1 MKLCLLGFI
10 TSAAVFGAT
19 AMDFMTGQAARIV
32 IGQVNF
38 TQQDIGT
45 PTQYVLGAA
54 SGLAYANN
62 TLFVVDSNHIQATPV
77 QNRVL
82 IYNNVSSLVPSPT
95 AEIPQGT
102 RCAVC
107 VGNNHNGSAS
117 LVVGQTDFSGSNPYL
132 TQSGFTNP
140 SAVASDG
147 KIMVVADTDNNR
159 VLLWKSIPTTNGAPA
174 DIVLGQSDFTTLS
187 PATNN
192 KGMRGPQGVWIQG
205 TRLFVADTDNSRIM
219 VWNTIPTSNNQ
230 AADYVL
236 GEPDFNTAPPNT
248 TLDLPATDSNLFS
261 PVSVTSDGQR
271 LYVADLG
278 HARVLIW
285 NSIPTQTNQPAD
297 VAIGQPDL
305 VSEVDNNSAALCKTN
320 GKDANG
326 NPTYPASCYGTLSL
340 PRYALSNGTQ
350 LFIADGGNDRVVV
363 FNTIPTKSGQNADI
377 VLGQP
382 DEFTDRV
389 TDSTDTF
396 DPNSNV
402 LRSSPAQ
409 IRTPMSLAWDGSNLY
424 VSDPFDRRVL
434 VFTPGLPVVPVNG
447 ITNAASRIVSALG
460 SITFGGTITATDT
473 ITITI
478 NTATYEYTV
487 VNNDTLATI
496 ILNIANLIN
505 GVKSGKPDPNVIASA
520 NVAVSQIVLTARAAG
535 LPGNNVAYSVVVAA
549 AATTGTP
556 TETATAAGAN
566 LAGGQ
571 DAGFV
576 APGTLITI
584 TGKFLSDTTATA
596 VPNSQGYYP
605 NKLAGVELY
614 FDGILAPLLYV
625 SPTQINA
632 QLPFEVSDANGVT
645 AFVRT
650 ERTGGDTTATVSI
663 AVPVVASSP
672 GIFALSGT
680 DPRPVI
686 AYHTSDYGLAVVSVD
701 GSIQSGDI
709 ATIQIEDRTYNYTVL
724 ATDTLETIRDGL
736 ITLINSNGDEKVTAQ
751 PAGQF
756 TRIVLTAKIPG
767 PPGDG
772 IPITGTVS
780 SGALVI
786 ITVLSN
792 QSTCCSSAAG
802 TPITPDNPAVPG
814 EIITIFAAGIGLVN
828 GPSGDPVQVTGQI
841 YTGPA
846 FNTPITPVDNAQV
859 GGLSANVLFAGLE
872 PGQIG
877 VYRLLV
883 QLDPSTPTDA
893 TSQMFIAQSVF
904 TSNIVLI
911 PVVAPQPAAAAT
923 TQEVR

>member
-1 MKLCLLGFI
+1 M
-10 TSAAVFGAT
+10 FGAT
-19 AMDFMTGQAARIV
+19 AVDFMTGQAARIV

-45 PTQYVLGAA
+45 PTQYVLGAC

-62 TLFVVDSNHIQATPV
+62 MLFVVDSNHIQASPE

-82 IYNNVSSLVPSPT
+82 IYHNLSTLVPLVT

-117 LVVGQTDFSGSNPYL
+117 VVVGQTDFSGYLPNL
-132 TQSGFTNP
+132 TQSGFTTP
-140 SAVASDG
+140 TAVATDG
-147 KIMVVADTDNNR
+147 NILAVADTDNNR
-159 VLLWKSIPTTNGAPA
+159 VLIWKSIPTSNGTNA
-174 DIVLGQSDFTTLS
+174 DIVLGQPDFTTIT

-205 TRLFVADTDNSRIM
+205 TRLFVADTDNSRIL
-219 VWNTIPTSNNQ
+219 VWNTIPTSNYQ
-230 AADYVL
+230 PADYVL

-248 TLDLPATDSNLFS
+248 TLDLPATASNLFS
-261 PVSVTSDGQR
+261 PISVTSDGQR
-271 LYVADLG
+271 LFVADLG

-285 NSIPTQTNQPAD
+285 NSIPTQTNQAAD
-297 VAIGQPDL
+297 VAIGQPNL
-305 VSEVDNNSAALCKTN
+305 TTEVDNNSAALCKTN

-326 NPTYPASCYGTLSL
+326 NPTYPASCYATLSL

-350 LFIADGGNDRVVV
+350 LFIADGGNDRVLV
-363 FNTIPTKSGQNADI
+363 FNTIPTQSGQKGDE

-382 DEFTDRV
+382 DEFTDLV
-389 TDSTDTF
+389 TDSTNTF

-434 VFTPGLPVVPVNG
+434 VFTPALPVIPVNG
-447 ITNAASRIVSALG
+447 IVNAASRVVAATG
-460 SITFGGTITATDT
+460 SITFGGTVTATDT
-473 ITITI
+473 ITVTI

-487 VNNDTLATI
+487 ANNDTMANI
-496 ILNIANLIN
+496 ILNITNLIN
-505 GVKSGKPDPNVIASA
+505 GTKSGKPDPNVIASSS
-520 NVAVSQIVLTARAAG
+520 VAISEILLTSRASG
-535 LPGNNVAYSVVVAA
+535 LPGNNVTYSVVVAA
-549 AATTGTP
+549 ASTTGTP
-556 TETATAAGAN
+556 TETASAAGAN
-566 LAGGQ
+566 LSGGQ

-576 APGTLITI
+576 APGTLVTI
-584 TGKFLSDTTATA
+584 TGQFLTDSDKPVTA
-596 VPNSQGYYP
+596 VPNAQGFYP
-605 NKLAGVELY
+605 NKLAGVQLY

-650 ERTGGDTTATVSI
+650 ERASGETTATVNIS
-663 AVPVVASSP
+663 VPVVASSP
-672 GIFALSGT
+672 GIFAMEGN
-680 DPRPVI
+680 DPRPAI

-701 GSIQSGDI
+701 GSIQGGDI
-709 ATIQIEDRTYNYTVL
+709 ATIGIEDRTYNYTVQ

-736 ITLINSNGDEKVTAQ
+736 ITLINSDSDEKVTAQ

-756 TRIVLTAKIPG
+756 TRIVLTAKVPG

-772 IPITGTVS
+772 IAITGTVS

-786 ITVLSN
+786 VTVLAN
-792 QSTCCSSAAG
+792 QTTCCSSVAG
-802 TPITPDNPAVPG
+802 APITPDNPAVPG
-814 EIITIFAAGIGLVN
+814 EVITIFAAGLGLVA
-828 GPSGDPVQVTGQI
+828 GPDGAIVGVTGQI
-841 YTGPA
+841 YNGPA
-846 FNTPITPVDNAQV
+846 FNTPVTPVDNAQV

-872 PGQIG
+872 PGTLG
-877 VYRLLV
+877 KYRVLV
-883 QLDPSTPTDA
+883 QLDPNTPTNA
-893 TSQMFIAQSVF
+893 VSQMFIAQSVF
-904 TSNIVLI
+904 TSNIVILPI
-911 PVVAPQPAAAAT
+911 VAP
-923 TQEVR
+923 

>member
-1 MKLCLLGFI
+1 M
-10 TSAAVFGAT
+10 FGAT
-19 AMDFMTGQAARIV
+19 AVDFMTGQAARIV

-45 PTQYVLGAA
+45 PTQYVLGAC

-62 TLFVVDSNHIQATPV
+62 MLFVVDSNHIQASPV

-82 IYNNVSSLVPSPT
+82 IYHNLSTLVPLVT

-117 LVVGQTDFSGSNPYL
+117 VVVGQTDFSGYLPNL
-132 TQSGFTNP
+132 TQSGFTTP
-140 SAVASDG
+140 TAVATDG
-147 KIMVVADTDNNR
+147 NILAVADTDNNR
-159 VLLWKSIPTTNGAPA
+159 VLIWKSIPTSNGTNA
-174 DIVLGQSDFTTLS
+174 DIVLGQPDFTTIT

-205 TRLFVADTDNSRIM
+205 TRLFVADTDNSRIL
-219 VWNTIPTSNNQ
+219 VWNTIPTSNYQ

-248 TLDLPATDSNLFS
+248 TLDLPATASNLFS
-261 PVSVTSDGQR
+261 PISVTSDGQR
-271 LYVADLG
+271 LFVTDLG

-285 NSIPTQTNQPAD
+285 NSIPTQTNQAAD
-297 VAIGQPDL
+297 VSIGQPNL
-305 VSEVDNNSAALCKTN
+305 TTEVDNNSAALCKTN

-326 NPTYPASCYGTLSL
+326 NPTYPASCYATLSL

-350 LFIADGGNDRVVV
+350 LFIADGGNDRVLV
-363 FNTIPTKSGQNADI
+363 FNSIPTQSGQKGDE

-382 DEFTDRV
+382 DEFTDLV
-389 TDSTDTF
+389 TDSTNTF

-434 VFTPGLPVVPVNG
+434 VFTPALPVIPVNG
-447 ITNAASRIVSALG
+447 LVNAASRVVAATG
-460 SITFGGTITATDT
+460 SITFGGTVTATDT
-473 ITITI
+473 ITVTI

-487 VNNDTLATI
+487 ANNDTMANI
-496 ILNIANLIN
+496 ILNITNLIN
-505 GVKSGKPDPNVIASA
+505 GTKSGKPDPNVIASA
-520 NVAVSQIVLTARAAG
+520 SVAISEIGLTSRAPG
-535 LPGNNVAYSVVVAA
+535 LNGNNVTYSVLVAA
-549 AATTGTP
+549 ASTTGTP
-556 TETATAAGAN
+556 TETASAAGAN
-566 LAGGQ
+566 LSGGQ

-576 APGTLITI
+576 APGTLVTI
-584 TGKFLSDTTATA
+584 TGQFLTDSDKPVTA
-596 VPNSQGYYP
+596 VPNAQGFYP

-625 SPTQINA
+625 SKTQINA

-650 ERTGGDTTATVSI
+650 ERASGETTATVNIS
-663 AVPVVASSP
+663 VPVVASSP
-672 GIFALSGT
+672 GIFALNGT
-680 DPRPVI
+680 DPRSAV

-701 GSIQSGDI
+701 GSIQGGDI
-709 ATIQIEDRTYNYTVL
+709 ATIGIEDRTYNYTVQ

-736 ITLINSNGDEKVTAQ
+736 ITLINSDSDEKVTAQ

-786 ITVLSN
+786 VTVLAT
-792 QSTCCSSAAG
+792 QTTCCSSVAG
-802 TPITPDNPAVPG
+802 APITPDNPAVPG
-814 EIITIFAAGIGLVN
+814 EVITIFAAGLGIVA
-828 GPSGDPVQVTGQI
+828 GPDGAIVGVTGQI
-841 YTGPA
+841 YNGPA
-846 FNTPITPVDNAQV
+846 FNTPVTPVDNAQV

-872 PGQIG
+872 PGQLG
-877 VYRLLV
+877 YYRVLV
-883 QLDPSTPTDA
+883 QLDPNTPTNA
-893 TSQMFIAQSVF
+893 VSQMFIAQSVF
-904 TSNIVLI
+904 TSNIVILPI
-911 PVVAPQPAAAAT
+911 VAP
-923 TQEVR
+923 

>member
-1 MKLCLLGFI
+1 M
-10 TSAAVFGAT
+10 FGAT

-82 IYNNVSSLVPSPT
+82 LYNNVSTMIPSPT

-117 LVVGQTDFSGSNPYL
+117 LVVGQTDFTGSNPNL

-147 KIMVVADTDNNR
+147 KIMVVADTDSNR

-174 DIVLGQSDFTTLS
+174 DIVLGQPDFTTLA

-205 TRLFVADTDNSRIM
+205 SRLFVADTDNSRIL

-236 GEPDFNTAPPNT
+236 GEPDFNAAPPNT
-248 TLDLPATDSNLFS
+248 TIDLPATASNLFS

-271 LYVADLG
+271 LFVTDLG
-278 HARVLIW
+278 HSRILIW

-297 VAIGQPDL
+297 VSVGQPDL

-326 NPTYPASCYGTLSL
+326 NPTYPVSCYATVSL

-350 LFIADGGNDRVVV
+350 LFVADGGNDRVLV

-434 VFTPGLPVVPVNG
+434 VFTPGLPVIQVNG

-473 ITITI
+473 ITVTI

-505 GVKSGKPDPNVIASA
+505 GVKSGKPDPNVIASP

-576 APGTLITI
+576 APGTLVTI
-584 TGKFLSDTTATA
+584 TGKFLSETTATA

-605 NKLAGVELY
+605 NKLAGVQLY

-650 ERTGGDTTATVSI
+650 ERTGGDATATVNI

-672 GIFALSGT
+672 GIFAMNGT

-701 GSIQSGDI
+701 GSIQGGDI
-709 ATIQIEDRTYNYTVL
+709 ATIQIEDRTYNYTVQ

-772 IPITGTVS
+772 IPVTGTVS

-814 EIITIFAAGIGLVN
+814 EVITIFAAGIGLVN
-828 GPSGDPVQVTGQI
+828 GPGGSPVQVTGQI

-883 QLDPSTPTDA
+883 QLDPSTPTNA
-893 TSQMFIAQSVF
+893 NSQMFIAQSVF
-904 TSNIVLI
+904 TSNIVLLPI
-911 PVVAPQPAAAAT
+911 VAPQPAATAT

>member
-1 MKLCLLGFI
+1 MKLCLLAFV
-10 TSAAVFGAT
+10 TSGAMFGAT
-19 AMDFMTGQAARIV
+19 AVDFMTGQAARIV

-45 PTQYVLGAA
+45 PTQYVLGAC

-62 TLFVVDSNHIQATPV
+62 MLFVVDSNHIQASPE

-82 IYNNVSSLVPSPT
+82 IYHNLSTLVPLAT

-117 LVVGQTDFSGSNPYL
+117 VVVGQTDFSGFLPNL
-132 TQSGFTNP
+132 TQAGFTTP
-140 SAVASDG
+140 TAVATDG
-147 KIMVVADTDNNR
+147 NILVVADTDDNR
-159 VLLWKSIPTTNGAPA
+159 VLIWKSIPTSNGTNA
-174 DIVLGQSDFTTLS
+174 DIVLGQPDFTTIT

-205 TRLFVADTDNSRIM
+205 TRLFVADTDNSRIL
-219 VWNTIPTSNNQ
+219 VWNTIPTSNYQ

-248 TLDLPATDSNLFS
+248 TLDLPATASNLFS
-261 PVSVTSDGQR
+261 PISVTSDGQR
-271 LYVADLG
+271 LFVADLG

-285 NSIPTQTNQPAD
+285 NSIPTQTNQAAD
-297 VAIGQPDL
+297 VAIGQPNL
-305 VSEVDNNSAALCKTN
+305 TTEVDNNSAALCKTN

-326 NPTYPASCYGTLSL
+326 NPTYPASCYATLSL

-350 LFIADGGNDRVVV
+350 LFIADAGNDRVLV
-363 FNTIPTKSGQNADI
+363 FNTIPTQSGQKGDE

-382 DEFTDRV
+382 DEFTDLV
-389 TDSTDTF
+389 TDSTNTF

-434 VFTPGLPVVPVNG
+434 VFTPALPVIPVNG
-447 ITNAASRIVSALG
+447 IVNAASRVVAATG
-460 SITFGGTITATDT
+460 SITFGGTVTATDT
-473 ITITI
+473 ITVTI

-487 VNNDTLATI
+487 ANNDTMANI
-496 ILNIANLIN
+496 ILNITNLIN
-505 GVKSGKPDPNVIASA
+505 GTKSGKPDPNVIASSS
-520 NVAVSQIVLTARAAG
+520 VAISEILLTSRASG
-535 LPGNNVAYSVVVAA
+535 LPGNNVTYSVVVAA
-549 AATTGTP
+549 ASTTGTP
-556 TETATAAGAN
+556 TETASAAGAN
-566 LAGGQ
+566 LSGGQ

-576 APGTLITI
+576 APGTLVTI
-584 TGKFLSDTTATA
+584 TGQFLTDSDKPVTA
-596 VPNSQGYYP
+596 VPNAQGFYP
-605 NKLAGVELY
+605 NKLAGVQLY

-650 ERTGGDTTATVSI
+650 ERASGETTATVNIS
-663 AVPVVASSP
+663 VPVVASSP
-672 GIFALSGT
+672 GIFAMEGN
-680 DPRPVI
+680 DPRPAI

-701 GSIQSGDI
+701 GSIQGGDI
-709 ATIQIEDRTYNYTVL
+709 ATIGIEDRTYNYTVQ

-751 PAGQF
+751 AAGQF
-756 TRIVLTAKIPG
+756 TRIVLTAKVPG

-772 IPITGTVS
+772 IAITGTVS

-786 ITVLSN
+786 VTVLAN
-792 QSTCCSSAAG
+792 QTTCCSSVAG
-802 TPITPDNPAVPG
+802 APITPDNPAVPG
-814 EIITIFAAGIGLVN
+814 EVITIFAAGLGLVA
-828 GPSGDPVQVTGQI
+828 GPDGAIVGVTGQI
-841 YTGPA
+841 YNGPA
-846 FNTPITPVDNAQV
+846 FNTPVTPVDNAQV

-872 PGQIG
+872 PGTLG
-877 VYRLLV
+877 KYRVLV
-883 QLDPSTPTDA
+883 QLDPNTPTNA
-893 TSQMFIAQSVF
+893 VSQMFIAQSVF
-904 TSNIVLI
+904 TSNIVILPI
-911 PVVAPQPAAAAT
+911 VAP
-923 TQEVR
+923 

>member
-1 MKLCLLGFI
+1 M
-10 TSAAVFGAT
+10 FGAT

-45 PTQYVLGAA
+45 PTQYVLGAC

-82 IYNNVSSLVPSPT
+82 LYNNVSTMIPSPT

-117 LVVGQTDFSGSNPYL
+117 LVVGQTDFSGSNPNL

-147 KIMVVADTDNNR
+147 KIMVVADTDSNR

-174 DIVLGQSDFTTLS
+174 DIVLGQPDFTTLA

-205 TRLFVADTDNSRIM
+205 SRLFVADTDNSRIL

-248 TLDLPATDSNLFS
+248 TIDLPATASNLFS

-271 LYVADLG
+271 LFVADLG
-278 HARVLIW
+278 HSRILIW
-285 NSIPTQTNQPAD
+285 NSIPTQTNQPGD
-297 VAIGQPDL
+297 VSVGQPDL
-305 VSEVDNNSAALCKTN
+305 VTEVDNNSAALCKTN

-326 NPTYPASCYGTLSL
+326 NPTYPASCYATVSL

-350 LFIADGGNDRVVV
+350 LFVADGGNDRVLV
-363 FNTIPTKSGQNADI
+363 FNTIPTKSGQSADV

-402 LRSSPAQ
+402 QRSSPAQ

-434 VFTPGLPVVPVNG
+434 VFTPGLPVIAVNG

-478 NTATYEYTV
+478 NTATYAYTV

-496 ILNIANLIN
+496 ILNITNLIN

-520 NVAVSQIVLTARAAG
+520 NVGVSQIVLTARAAG

-576 APGTLITI
+576 APGTLVTI
-584 TGKFLSDTTATA
+584 TGKFLSETTATA

-605 NKLAGVELY
+605 NKLAGVQLY

-650 ERTGGDTTATVSI
+650 ERTGGDTTATVNI

-672 GIFALSGT
+672 GIFAMNGT

-701 GSIQSGDI
+701 GSIQGGDV
-709 ATIQIEDRTYNYTVL
+709 ATIQIEDRTYNYNVQ
-724 ATDTLETIRDGL
+724 ATDTLDTIRDGL

-772 IPITGTVS
+772 IPVTGTVS

-814 EIITIFAAGIGLVN
+814 EVITIFAAGIGLVN
-828 GPSGDPVQVTGQI
+828 GPGGSPVQVTGQI

-911 PVVAPQPAAAAT
+911 PIVAPQPAATAT
-923 TQEVR
+923 AQEVR

>member
-1 MKLCLLGFI
+1 M
-10 TSAAVFGAT
+10 FGAT
-19 AMDFMTGQAARIV
+19 AIDFMTGQAARIV

-45 PTQYVLGAA
+45 PSQYVLGAC

-62 TLFVVDSNHIQATPV
+62 MLLVVDSNHIQASPV

-82 IYNNVSSLVPSPT
+82 IYHNLSSLVPAPT

-107 VGNNHNGSAS
+107 VGNQNNGSAS
-117 LVVGQTDFSGSNPYL
+117 VVVGQTNFQGYLPYL
-132 TQSGFTNP
+132 TQNGFTDP
-140 SAVASDG
+140 TAVATDG
-147 KIMVVADTDNNR
+147 NIMVVADTDNNR
-159 VLLWKSIPTTNGAPA
+159 VLLWKSIPTSNGTNA
-174 DIVLGQSDFTTLS
+174 DIVLGQPDFTTIT

-219 VWNTIPTSNNQ
+219 VWNTIPTSNYQ

-236 GEPDFNTAPPNT
+236 GEPDFNTAPPIT
-248 TLDLPATDSNLFS
+248 ILDLPPTASNLFS

-271 LYVADLG
+271 LFVADLG

-285 NSIPTQTNQPAD
+285 NSIPTQSNQAAN
-297 VAIGQPDL
+297 VAVGQPDL
-305 VSEVDNNSAALCKTN
+305 VSETDNNSAALCKTN
-320 GKDANG
+320 GNDANG
-326 NPTYPASCYGTLSL
+326 NPTYPASCYATLSL

-350 LFIADGGNDRVVV
+350 LFIADGGNDRVLV
-363 FNTIPTKSGQNADI
+363 FNTIPTQSGQKGDE

-382 DEFTDRV
+382 DEFTDLV

-434 VFTPGLPVVPVNG
+434 VFSPALPVIPVNG
-447 ITNAASRIVSALG
+447 IVNAASRVVAATG

-473 ITITI
+473 ITVTV
-478 NTATYEYTV
+478 NTATYVYTV
-487 VNNDTLATI
+487 VNNDTLDTI
-496 ILNIANLIN
+496 ILNITNLIN
-505 GVKSGKPDPNVIASA
+505 GVANGKPDPNVIASSSVEISE
-520 NVAVSQIVLTARAAG
+520 VALTSRVSG
-535 LPGNNVAYSVVVAA
+535 LNGNNVTYSVLVAA

-566 LAGGQ
+566 LSGGQ

-576 APGTLITI
+576 APGTLVTI
-584 TGKFLSDTTATA
+584 SGQFLSETTATA
-596 VPNSQGYYP
+596 VPNAQGFYP
-605 NKLAGVELY
+605 NKLGGVQLY

-650 ERTGGDTTATVSI
+650 QRASGETTATVNI

-672 GIFALSGT
+672 GIFALNGT
-680 DPRPVI
+680 DPRPAI

-701 GSIQSGDI
+701 GSIQGGDI
-709 ATIQIEDRTYNYTVL
+709 ATVGIEDRTYNYTVQ
-724 ATDTLETIRDGL
+724 ATDTLETVRDGL

-772 IPITGTVS
+772 IPLSGSVS

-786 ITVLSN
+786 ITVLST
-792 QSTCCSSAAG
+792 QTTCCSSVAG
-802 TPITPDNPAVPG
+802 APITPDNPAVPG
-814 EIITIFAAGIGLVN
+814 EVITIFAAGIGLVN
-828 GPSGDPVQVTGQI
+828 GPGGNPVQVTGQL
-841 YTGPA
+841 YSGPA
-846 FNTPITPVDNAQV
+846 FNSPVTPVDNAQV

-872 PGQIG
+872 PGTLG
-877 VYRLLV
+877 TYRLWV
-883 QLDPSTPTDA
+883 QLDPSVPTNA
-893 TSQMFIAQSVF
+893 ASQMFIAQSVF
-904 TSNIVLI
+904 TSNIVILPIVSPI
-911 PVVAPQPAAAAT
+911 PPSTTAG
-923 TQEVR
+923 TQEVH

>member
-1 MKLCLLGFI
+1 M
-10 TSAAVFGAT
+10 AAT

-45 PTQYVLGAA
+45 PTQYVLGAC

-82 IYNNVSSLVPSPT
+82 LYTNLSTMIPSPT
-95 AEIPQGT
+95 VEIPQGT
-102 RCAVC
+102 RCPVC
-107 VGNNHNGSAS
+107 VGNDHIGSAS
-117 LVVGQTDFSGSNPYL
+117 VVVGQTDFSGSNPNL

-140 SAVASDG
+140 SAVATDG
-147 KIMVVADTDNNR
+147 KIMVVADTDSNR

-174 DIVLGQSDFTTLS
+174 DLVLGQPDFTTLNA
-187 PATNN
+187 ATSN

-205 TRLFVADTDNSRIM
+205 TQLFVADTDNSRIM
-219 VWNTIPTSNNQ
+219 VWNTIPTSNYQ

-236 GEPDFNTAPPNT
+236 GEPDFNTAPPVT
-248 TLDLPATDSNLFS
+248 TLDLTPTASNLFS

-285 NSIPTQTNQPAD
+285 NSIPTQTNQPAN

-305 VSEVDNNSAALCKTN
+305 VSEVDNNAAALCKTN
-320 GKDANG
+320 GNDANG

-340 PRYALSNGTQ
+340 PRYALSDGTQ

-363 FNTIPTKSGQNADI
+363 FNSIPTKSGQNADI
-377 VLGQP
+377 VIGQP

-409 IRTPMSLAWDGSNLY
+409 IRTPMSLAWDGANLY
-424 VSDPFDRRVL
+424 VSDPYDRRVL
-434 VFTPGLPVVPVNG
+434 VFTPGLPVIPVNG
-447 ITNAASRIVSALG
+447 ITNAASLIVSALG
-460 SITFGGTITATDT
+460 SITLGGTITATDT
-473 ITITI
+473 ITVTI

-487 VNNDTLATI
+487 VNNDTLDTI
-496 ILNIANLIN
+496 ILNITNLIN
-505 GVKSGKPDPNVIASA
+505 GVAGANIGKPDPNVIASA
-520 NVAVSQIVLTARAAG
+520 DVAVSQVVLTARVSG
-535 LPGNNVAYSVVVAA
+535 LPGNNVTYSVVVAA
-549 AATTGTP
+549 ASTSGTP

-566 LAGGQ
+566 LSGGQ

-576 APGTLITI
+576 APGTLVTI
-584 TGKFLSDTTATA
+584 TGKFLSDTTATG
-596 VPNSQGYYP
+596 VPNAQGYYP
-605 NKLAGVELY
+605 QKLGGVELY

-645 AFVRT
+645 AFIRT
-650 ERTGGDTTATVSI
+650 ERTGGDTTATVNI

-672 GIFALSGT
+672 GIFALPGT

-686 AYHTSDYGLAVVSVD
+686 AYHTSDFGLAVVSVD
-701 GSIQSGDI
+701 GSIQEGDI
-709 ATIQIEDRTYNYTVL
+709 ATIGIEDRTYNYTVQ
-724 ATDTLETIRDGL
+724 ATDTLATIRDGL

-772 IPITGTVS
+772 IPLTGSVS

-786 ITVLSN
+786 ITVLAN

-814 EIITIFAAGIGLVN
+814 EVITIFAAGIGLVN
-828 GPSGDPVQVTGQI
+828 GPSGNPVQVTGQI
-841 YTGPA
+841 YNGPT
-846 FNTPITPVDNAQV
+846 FNTPVTPVDNAQV
-859 GGLSANVLFAGLE
+859 GGLSANVIFAGLE
-872 PGQIG
+872 PGYMG

-893 TSQMFIAQSVF
+893 NSQMFIAQSVF
-904 TSNIVLI
+904 TSNIVLLPI
-911 PVVAPQPAAAAT
+911 VAPQPPATAT
-923 TQEVR
+923 TQEVH